1 MIFDHEFD
9 PCPALW
15 SHNFA
20 GFANI
25 FQRTEA
31 FGILSQ
37 IFKAKVSSVPRSSSP
52 TLLSWIFCCTLTF
65 CAISVWDP

>member
-20 GFANI
+20 GFAGI

-31 FGILSQ
+31 FGNTFADFQSEG
-37 IFKAKVSSVPRSSSP
+37 K
-52 TLLSWIFCCTLTF
+52 FCSRDRVVRLF
-65 CAISVWDP
+65 